1 MSSTLHFDNATR
13 QSSVITAT
21 STPQNSHHRAG
32 VIVGAFLGVAGA
44 ILLVA
49 LVLFW
54 LLPRH
59 RRRTATA
66 EVQEVGRRSWTPR
79 DILGGHGL
87 AIIANHRSRSID
99 LTGANKDTES
109 VAPASDETSETKQWN
124 KSTEVLDISVENVP
138 RSPPPQPLPLPEPK
152 PIEPSISTMPALC
165 IHTNVQ
171 ADLSPQSSHSSSTQ
185 AGSSRSP
192 IRPLPTPPTTRRSH
206 RSAKAEEVHRESG
219 HRRLPHRKFSA
230 DDVRPYVYVHD
241 SRQSTAHSENS
252 SCCEAAGC
260 EPLEHHN
267 GGMDAWT
274 DFPPPYRES
283 EPIRETIP
291 LASRATV

>member
-1 MSSTLHFDNATR
+1 MSSTLYFDNAAR
-13 QSSVITAT
+13 QSSVITTT

-54 LLPRH
+54 LLPRY
-59 RRRTATA
+59 RRSTATT
-66 EVQEVGRRSWTPR
+66 EIQEVGRRSWVPR
-79 DILGGHGL
+79 DTLGGHGL
-87 AIIANHRSRSID
+87 AIIANHQSRSID
-99 LTGANKDTES
+99 LTGANKDTGS

-138 RSPPPQPLPLPEPK
+138 RSPPPPPLPLPEAK
-152 PIEPSISTMPALC
+152 PIEPSISTIPALC

-171 ADLSPQSSHSSSTQ
+171 ADLSPQSSHSSSIQ
-185 AGSSRSP
+185 AGPSRSP
-192 IRPLPTPPTTRRSH
+192 IRPLPTPPTARRWH
-206 RSAKAEEVHRESG
+206 RSAKAEVHRESG
-219 HRRLPHRKFSA
+219 HRPLPHRKFSA

-241 SRQSTAHSENS
+241 SQQSTAHSENS
-252 SCCEAAGC
+252 LCCEAACC
-260 EPLEHHN
+260 EPLEHRN
-267 GGMDAWT
+267 GGTDAWT
-274 DFPPPYRES
+274 DFPPPYCES